1 MLFFVIQIC
10 FEIYCNSFF
19 SADKKI
25 FGEETNYNREKLIT
39 KYEFYKKSLSDKK
52 FSFYEWF
59 YAVMKLTRD
68 HLKSL
73 WCNNHVVGFISK
85 EQAKQKLQRHA
96 KGTFLLRFSDN
107 LCYTTQ
113 KGQKETQAAVSFV
126 LLQDET
132 NFTCFNAEPFSYAD
146 LNTRSIAK
154 RLNDMDKCVYL
165 YPHVEKSLV
174 FGPKSKPPSK
184 PSRYYIIKV
193 FFLIYYCNC
202 SSISRL

>member
-1 MLFFVIQIC
+1 M
-10 FEIYCNSFF
+10 
-19 SADKKI
+19 
-25 FGEETNYNREKLIT
+25 IT
-39 KYEFYKKSLSDKK
+39 KYEFYKKSLSEQN

-85 EQAKQKLQRHA
+85 EKAQQTLQKKTLYA
-96 KGTFLLRFSDN
+96 KGTFLLRFSDH
-107 LCYTTQ
+107 LFYSTP
-113 KGQKETQAAVSFV
+113 KGQKETQTATQAAVSIV
-126 LLQDET
+126 LVTDEM
-132 NFTCFNAEPFSYAD
+132 NFTCFNLHPFSYAD
-146 LNTRSIAK
+146 LTTTPIAE

-165 YPHVEKSLV
+165 FPHFEKSSV
-174 FGPKSKPPSK
+174 FGQQSKPLSK

-202 SSISRL
+202 FFTSRL